1 MGSTVLLIALVGC
14 TGGRPPP
21 QVGETIGSI
30 PDMMGRTVMVLP
42 VQVVDGV
49 PGPIDP
55 ELEFA
60 LNEHGEGI
68 EWIFPAQLQRQVD
81 RTPALDMRLGDLPVG
96 TFFRAEMERI
106 GDPLFGHIRR
116 LAGLTGAEMAII
128 PLRVRYRGPIEPG
141 PEMEPEDPEIEPQ
154 GPAIEIMATV
164 LDAVSGRVFWTGV
177 VEGDEGQADHPAT
190 LASAAD
196 SFAGRMAWSAPVS
209 DR

>member
-1 MGSTVLLIALVGC
+1 
-14 TGGRPPP
+14 
-21 QVGETIGSI
+21 
-30 PDMMGRTVMVLP
+30 MMGRTVMILP
-42 VQVVDGV
+42 VQVIDGV

-68 EWIFPAQLQRQVD
+68 EWIFPDRLQRQVD
-81 RTPALDMRLGDLPVG
+81 RTPALDMRLDDLPVG

-141 PEMEPEDPEIEPQ
+141 DPDDPDAPTDPEVEPK
-154 GPAIEIMATV
+154 GPAIEIMVTV

-177 VEGDEGQADHPAT
+177 VEGDEGAADHPAT

-196 SFAGRMAWSAPVS
+196 EFGRRMAWSAPRS